1 MNYGIGDLVTWES
14 HSGGTIKT
22 KTGTIAGICIAGE
35 SAIVIHDGLQ
45 LTENSSRW
53 RSRPGT
59 SKNDRYVVKVDRG
72 GLSVLSDYF
81 TPSVATVDQVRKSS
95 K

>member
-14 HSGGTIKT
+14 HSGGTVKT
-22 KTGTIAGICIAGE
+22 KTGTIAGICLAGE
-35 SAIVIHDGLQ
+35 SPIIIHEGL
-45 LTENSSRW
+45 LITENSSGW

-72 GLSVLSDYF
+72 GLSVLCDYF